1 MTKKKRKKK
10 SSRPDRK
17 KKIIMRLSYIF
28 IKKNHVRKKE
38 SISYISSDCLI
49 SKLSF

>member
-1 MTKKKRKKK
+1 MTKKKKEKIKKFK
-10 SSRPDRK
+10 ARQK

-49 SKLSF
+49 SKL